1 MTEKELKNY
10 IQTNYSKEDESC
22 EWKEYSNLKHC
33 VKGHESEDIVSY
45 LSALSNMNGGHLVIG
60 VKDGSLD
67 ITGIQ
72 DKGNFTPENIK
83 LKIMQD
89 CINLPAEGFFVK
101 ELITSDT
108 NKCVWIIHVGKH
120 QARRPVYAHNK
131 AWQRI
136 GESLVPI
143 RPERMSYI
151 LNEIEYPEDWSAA
164 IVENATIED
173 LCPEAISK
181 ARAQYI
187 KRNPLKEQDVLS
199 WNDETFLNKAK
210 ITIKSKITRTAL
222 ILLGKEESE
231 HFLSPYVAKIRWS
244 LRSEDNKNK
253 DYEIFSIPFILAVDN
268 FLVKIRNVKYRLV
281 RNDTMFPDEMLRYD
295 LFSLREPL
303 HNCIAHQDYSKCAR
317 IEVVEFEDDKLIF
330 QNHGQFLPE
339 SIESVIE
346 KDCPESVYRNRFLVE
361 AMRNLNMIETEGGG
375 IKKMFNKQRDRLFP
389 MPEYDLSDE
398 KVRVTIIGRVIDE
411 AFAQILTQNSNLS
424 LLQIMLLDKV
434 QKRKNLTTNEIKLL
448 KSLHYIEGRKPNY
461 FLSSSVVKHTKNKRL
476 QSAYIHNKAFD
487 NRFYR
492 SLIMKYLE
500 EFGSATREEVNTL
513 LWDKLPAHLDSNEA
527 KKKDK
532 IKNLLSSLR
541 IEGLIKYVDGKWV
554 KC

>member
-1 MTEKELKNY
+1 MQQLK
-10 IQTNYSKEDESC
+10 TFA
-22 EWKEYSNLKHC
+22 LKRYQ
-33 VKGHESEDIVSY
+33 K
-45 LSALSNMNGGHLVIG
+45 
-60 VKDGSLD
+60 
-67 ITGIQ
+67 
-72 DKGNFTPENIK
+72 P
-83 LKIMQD
+83 
-89 CINLPAEGFFVK
+89 
-101 ELITSDT
+101 
-108 NKCVWIIHVGKH
+108 
-120 QARRPVYAHNK
+120 
-131 AWQRI
+131 
-136 GESLVPI
+136 
-143 RPERMSYI
+143 
-151 LNEIEYPEDWSAA
+151 
-164 IVENATIED
+164 
-173 LCPEAISK
+173 
-181 ARAQYI
+181 
-187 KRNPLKEQDVLS
+187 EQDVLS

-461 FLSSSVVKHTKNKRL
+461 FLSSSVVKTNDSKVLISTTKP
-476 QSAYIHNKAFD
+476 STTVFT
-487 NRFYR
+487 
-492 SLIMKYLE
+492 
-500 EFGSATREEVNTL
+500 GV
-513 LWDKLPAHLDSNEA
+513 
-527 KKKDK
+527 
-532 IKNLLSSLR
+532 
-541 IEGLIKYVDGKWV
+541 
-554 KC
+554 